1 MIPQELCEKCNFLKT
16 AQFLMKKFDYGLIL
30 KTDSMIVTV
39 VSHYTITKTI
49 RHLINDLTKN

>member
-30 KTDSMIVTV
+30 KTDSLIVTLV
-39 VSHYTITKTI
+39 LHYTITFFI
-49 RHLINDLTKN
+49 CHLINDLTKN

>member
-1 MIPQELCEKCNFLKT
+1 MIPQEMCENCNFLKT
-16 AQFLMKKFDYGLIL
+16 ARFLMKKFDYGLIL